1 MAINNIPNLFQST
14 VPGTA
19 SMPITYDS
27 TPSLL
32 NIDQAQIQQAINQKK
47 IDEEQQQRKRLDQQ
61 RKLQNLADTFRMINA
76 NKSGN
81 VGAGNVIAD
90 RIAQRKALFE
100 ENKNMQEAFKNNPE
114 LLKIYNTFGKGAA
127 FQESQR
133 LRNAEINAAQQKRQ
147 IEGLKE
153 AGFSNREINLFV
165 NAGMKADDILAL
177 RDQGSSGQSLDEIK
191 NKVNLERS
199 TQDEVTGKAP
209 ADDLAN
215 LNEAHG
221 SILPGG
227 DAFQENVIN
236 TVARKVFGSE
246 PADETGAA
254 VRAKTEL
261 DERILQV
268 TTQNYSGRPS
278 VFLLEQIKK
287 LIPPVNTSDKDA
299 FESYSKIETRVRGY
313 LQDLEREIQ
322 SGQFKGEKLESMKSD
337 FRELYGLQQDLETAK
352 KGLGDFQA
360 DIKPNLDNQSSGNY
374 DNVYLNDTK

>member
-1 MAINNIPNLFQST
+1 MANIFSNFGNKLGNAFTNLGQGGNLFNADPTQIATLSDEDKKRFRQQ
-14 VPGTA
+14 GLQRLA
-19 SMPITYDS
+19 DS
-27 TPSLL
+27 FMVAGAIGSG
-32 NIDQAQIQQAINQKK
+32 DAQRIALAQNQVR
-47 IDEEQQQRKRLDQQ
+47 QRK
-61 RKLQNLADTFRMINA
+61 INEKEA
-76 NKSGN
+76 EQE
-81 VGAGNVIAD
+81 
-90 RIAQRKALFE
+90 RQ
-100 ENKNMQEAFKNNPE
+100 MQEAFKNNPE

-199 TQDEVTGKAP
+199 TKDEVTGKAP

-287 LIPPVNTSDKDA
+287 LIPSVNTSDKDA

-322 SGQFKGEKLESMKSD
+322 SGQFKGEKLELMKSD

-360 DIKPNLDNQSSGNY
+360 DIKPNLDIQSSGNY